1 MQAIKFLNSLIVEK
15 SFRDDVW
22 VELKWNPVVEQMWK
36 GFKLNHHER
45 KLLIQYMEDQ
55 RKGRISWAFQEDKIY
70 EQNLCGELC
79 GWDPHRYAI
88 SVDRVLDKIINII
101 NGV

>member
-1 MQAIKFLNSLIVEK
+1 MQATKFLNSLIVEK

-45 KLLIQYMEDQ
+45 KLVIQYMEDQ
-55 RKGRISWAFQEDKIY
+55 RKGRISWALQQEKIY
-70 EQNLCGELC
+70 ELDLC
-79 GWDPHRYAI
+79 GWDVHRYAR
-88 SVDRVLDKIINII
+88 SVDSVFDEINKVLKNEI
-101 NGV
+101 